1 MFWIKQRKTIFGG
14 IAPGFKDG
22 FQKGL
27 RGEPLKWGVKLDLG
41 IEQIDAFLFVNYL
54 LAVWYDVGTNI

>member
-1 MFWIKQRKTIFGG
+1 MKFILRHLLNPMFWIKQRKTIFGG

-27 RGEPLKWGVKLDLG
+27 RGEPLK
-41 IEQIDAFLFVNYL
+41 
-54 LAVWYDVGTNI
+54 